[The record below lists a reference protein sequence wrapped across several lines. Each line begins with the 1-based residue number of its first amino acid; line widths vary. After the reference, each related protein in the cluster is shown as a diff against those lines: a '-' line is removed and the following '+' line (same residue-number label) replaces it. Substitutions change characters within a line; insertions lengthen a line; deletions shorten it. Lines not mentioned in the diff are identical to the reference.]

1 MIFITHSM
9 EEAVLLGD
17 RVVLLSARPGRISE
31 IVEVPLKTPP
41 FRCRRF
47 DREFARV
54 CRDHQSPLEEP
65 ARDAGAADSGARVT
79 TWQPAAHRWR
89 IRFPFGATLITVLV
103 TAALWEIA
111 ARLAN
116 VSFIPPLGNVLGRL
130 WQLTIE
136 GQILDDLTRSLTNL
150 LIGFAI
156 SVVFG
161 TAIGVA
167 MGLSKKVEAALDI
180 YVYALLT
187 TPTLIFA
194 PVFFAIWG
202 LSSGS
207 IIALIVLYAILYIII
222 NTAAAMDSAPTELLE
237 MARSFNTP
245 RRLTFMRIRL
255 PAALP
260 LILAGYR
267 VAVARAVRGMIN
279 GEMFIA
285 ATGLGAL
292 VIQAGARFDAT
303 TVLAVLILIIAI
315 AYAAIELVGFI
326 DRRLTGWLPSNE
338 RVGGF

>member
-1 MIFITHSM
+1 MSWQ
-9 EEAVLLGD
+9 
-17 RVVLLSARPGRISE
+17 PG
-31 IVEVPLKTPP
+31 
-41 FRCRRF
+41 
-47 DREFARV
+47 
-54 CRDHQSPLEEP
+54 
-65 ARDAGAADSGARVT
+65 GAAT
-79 TWQPAAHRWR
+79 RWR
-89 IRFPFGATLITVLV
+89 IRFPLGATAVTLLV
-103 TAALWEIA
+103 TAGLWELA

-130 WQLTIE
+130 WELTVQGEI
-136 GQILDDLTRSLTNL
+136 IDDLSRSLTNL
-150 LIGFAI
+150 LFGFAI
-156 SVVFG
+156 AVVFG

-194 PVFFAIWG
+194 PVFFAIFG

-207 IIALIVLYAILYIII
+207 IVSLIVLYSILYIII
-222 NTAAAMDSAPTELLE
+222 NTAAAMDAAPRELLE
-237 MARSFNTP
+237 MAQSFNAS
-245 RRLTFMRIRL
+245 RRHTFMRIRL

-260 LILAGYR
+260 LIMAGYR

-292 VIQAGARFDAT
+292 AIQAGARFDAT
-303 TVLAVLILIIAI
+303 TVLAILILIIVI
-315 AYAAIELVGFI
+315 AYLAIELVGLL

>member
-1 MIFITHSM
+1 MTW
-9 EEAVLLGD
+9 
-17 RVVLLSARPGRISE
+17 
-31 IVEVPLKTPP
+31 
-41 FRCRRF
+41 
-47 DREFARV
+47 
-54 CRDHQSPLEEP
+54 QSP
-65 ARDAGAADSGARVT
+65 A
-79 TWQPAAHRWR
+79 QRWR
-89 IRFPFGATLITVLV
+89 IRFPLGATVLTVLA
-103 TAALWEIA
+103 TAALWELA

-116 VSFIPPLGNVLGRL
+116 VSFIPPLGDVLARL
-130 WQLTIE
+130 WQLTFE
-136 GQILDDLTRSLTNL
+136 GEILDDLLRSLTNL
-150 LIGFAI
+150 VIGFGI

-194 PVFFAIWG
+194 PVFFAIFG
-202 LSSGS
+202 LDAAS

-222 NTAAAMDSAPTELLE
+222 NTAAAMEAAPVELLE

-245 RRLTFMRIRL
+245 RRLTFLKIRL
-255 PAALP
+255 PAAMP

-285 ATGLGAL
+285 AVGLGAL

-303 TVLAVLILIIAI
+303 TVLAILILIIII
-315 AYAAIELVGFI
+315 AYVAIELVGLI
-326 DRRLTGWLPSNE
+326 DRRLTRWLPSNE
-338 RVGGF
+338 RIGGV

>member
-1 MIFITHSM
+1 
-9 EEAVLLGD
+9 
-17 RVVLLSARPGRISE
+17 
-31 IVEVPLKTPP
+31 
-41 FRCRRF
+41 
-47 DREFARV
+47 
-54 CRDHQSPLEEP
+54 
-65 ARDAGAADSGARVT
+65 
-79 TWQPAAHRWR
+79 
-89 IRFPFGATLITVLV
+89 
-103 TAALWEIA
+103 
-111 ARLAN
+111 
-116 VSFIPPLGNVLGRL
+116 
-130 WQLTIE
+130 
-136 GQILDDLTRSLTNL
+136 
-150 LIGFAI
+150 
-156 SVVFG
+156 
-161 TAIGVA
+161 
-167 MGLSKKVEAALDI
+167 
-180 YVYALLT
+180 
-187 TPTLIFA
+187 
-194 PVFFAIWG
+194 
-202 LSSGS
+202 
-207 IIALIVLYAILYIII
+207 
-222 NTAAAMDSAPTELLE
+222 MDSAPTELLE